1 MNREYTKIWFLLIIF
16 ILLFIHGAQA
26 GGSEIQTVQ
35 GGEFEISHHELLPP
49 INLVRKSL
57 EPLRPD
63 TERPQWEWVLESFG
77 KNFQFDLESNDRLIG
92 GLPKEQRERIAETVK
107 LYRGKL
113 QGNEDSWIR
122 LTRIGDEWS
131 GMFWDGEEIYIID
144 PITTLTPFLKIFP
157 FIGEFKHGIY
167 RLSDTRNLAQFACGV
182 EGNEPPS
189 DTLSDFQALSQEL
202 EEAVS
207 VEAAGASL
215 NIDLA
220 IVTDPLFAQVQ
231 ENSFNTSNDA
241 AVVARVNVVDGIYS
255 SQVGVQIN
263 LVQILELSSNG
274 SLTST
279 DSGTL
284 LTQFG
289 NFTNSSS
296 FNHPGVAHLFTGRNL
311 NGSVIGRAYL
321 SSLCSPRYGVGI
333 NEIRQGGTIGSV
345 LFAHE
350 LGHNFG
356 SPHDNQSGSTC
367 ASTPG
372 TFIMSP
378 VINNSQEFSECSIEQ
393 MQPEINSSSCITA
406 INPDRPVSSVTL
418 DADKTS
424 PAPLATVGTVQ
435 WTATASGGSG
445 SSEYQF
451 WLRGPSGPWAM
462 VQAYGPDNTFDWTP
476 PSAGNWLLAVRARNQ
491 GSPAALEADTA
502 RFFQVINEAPVTPV
516 TSVSLSANK
525 TSPASL
531 ATVGTVQ
538 WTATASGGS
547 GSSEYQFWLR
557 DPSGTWAM
565 VQAYGPD
572 NTFGWTPPSAGNWL
586 VAVRARNQG
595 SPAVLE
601 ADTARF
607 FQVINEAPVT
617 SVSLSANKTSPA
629 SLATVGTVQWTAT
642 ASGGSGSSEYQFWL
656 RNPSG
661 TWAMVQAYGPD
672 NTFDWTPPSAGNWL
686 VAVRARNQGSPAV
699 LEADTASWFEII
711 SP

>member
-1 MNREYTKIWFLLIIF
+1 MNREYTKVWFLIIIF

-57 EPLRPD
+57 DPLQPD

-77 KNFQFDLESNDRLIG
+77 KFFQFDLESNDRLID

-144 PITTLTPFLKIFP
+144 PITTLSPFLKIFP

-189 DTLSDFQALSQEL
+189 DTLSDFQTLSQEL

-220 IVTDPLFAQVQ
+220 IVTDPLFAQIQ

-296 FNHPGVAHLFTGRNL
+296 FDHPGVAHLFTGRNL

-356 SPHDNQSGSTC
+356 SPHDNQNGSAC

-372 TFIMSP
+372 NFIMSP

-406 INPDRPVSSVTL
+406 INPDPPVSSVTL

-424 PAPLATVGTVQ
+424 PAPLATVGTVR
-435 WTATASGGSG
+435 WTASASGGSG
-445 SSEYQF
+445 SYDYQF
-451 WLRGPSGPWAM
+451 WVRDLAGNWAIA
-462 VQAYGPDNTFDWTP
+462 QAFGNGDTFDWI
-476 PSAGNWLLAVRARNQ
+476 PSAAGNWSVVVWAKNLGSSAQYEAYQ
-491 GSPAALEADTA
+491 GVG
-502 RFFQVINEAPVTPV
+502 FQVLNEQPVTA
-516 TSVSLSANK
+516 VSLSANK
-525 TSPASL
+525 TSPAPL
-531 ATVGTVQ
+531 ATVGTVR
-538 WTATASGGS
+538 WTASASGGS
-547 GSSEYQFWLR
+547 GSYDYQFWVR
-557 DPSGTWAM
+557 DL
-565 VQAYGPD
+565 
-572 NTFGWTPPSAGNWL
+572 AGNWAIAQAFGNGDTFDWIPSAAGNWSVVVWAKNL
-586 VAVRARNQG
+586 GSSAQYEAYQG
-595 SPAVLE
+595 VG
-601 ADTARF
+601 
-607 FQVINEAPVT
+607 FQVLNEQPVT
-617 SVSLSANKTSPA
+617 AVSLSANKTSPA
-629 SLATVGTVQWTAT
+629 PLATVGTVRWTAS
-642 ASGGSGSSEYQFWL
+642 ASGGSGSYDYQFWVRDL
-656 RNPSG
+656 AGN
-661 TWAMVQAYGPD
+661 WAIAQAFGNGD
-672 NTFDWTPPSAGNWL
+672 TFDWIPSAAGNWSVVVWAKNL
-686 VAVRARNQGSPAV
+686 GSPAQY
-699 LEADTASWFEII
+699 EAYQGVEFRVVN
-711 SP
+711 